1 MRLPKLIKDTILQS
15 KIKAGNH
22 KAIPH
27 NSKCRYG
34 ERGAVLCGKRKTKC
48 NYVNFSFFKQ
58 RLYFERK
65 LL

>member
-1 MRLPKLIKDTILQS
+1 MMGFFDKLVQRRTRC
-15 KIKAGNH
+15 A
-22 KAIPH
+22 
-27 NSKCRYG
+27 
-34 ERGAVLCGKRKTKC
+34 AVFLCGKRKTKC

>member
-1 MRLPKLIKDTILQS
+1 MLN
-15 KIKAGNH
+15 KISSIMYSFGWHPVRRCFSVSA
-22 KAIPH
+22 
-27 NSKCRYG
+27 S
-34 ERGAVLCGKRKTKC
+34 GKQNG